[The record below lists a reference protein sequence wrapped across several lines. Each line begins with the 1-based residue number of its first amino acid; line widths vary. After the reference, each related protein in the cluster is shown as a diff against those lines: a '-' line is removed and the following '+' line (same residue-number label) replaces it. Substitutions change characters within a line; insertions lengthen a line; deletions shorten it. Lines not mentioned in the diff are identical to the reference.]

1 MNAEKREIVG
11 GEEEEEIFFL
21 VVKYDWKTEKVG
33 KEAAANRNMNEQTI
47 GGC

>member
-11 GEEEEEIFFL
+11 GEEEEIFFL

-33 KEAAANRNMNEQTI
+33 KEADANRNMN
-47 GGC
+47 